1 MCDVL
6 GVSMANRMQI
16 VRYSSENQN
25 LEALKGKYGALGEDW
40 GYTTVVKNLLF
51 VIAFPGATV
60 ANYELPECYDG
71 FLICSDGSTVQIE
84 NSILNLALDPDVSA
98 QGILKLRRDN

>member
-1 MCDVL
+1 
-6 GVSMANRMQI
+6 MANRMQI
-16 VRYSSENQN
+16 VRYSPENQN
-25 LEALKGKYGALGEDW
+25 IEALKGKYGALGEDW

-51 VIAFPGATV
+51 VIAFAGATV

-71 FLICSDGSTVQIE
+71 FLICSDGSCIQVN
-84 NSILNLALDPDVSA
+84 NSTLNLALDPSVSA

>member
-1 MCDVL
+1 
-6 GVSMANRMQI
+6 MANRMQI
-16 VRYSSENQN
+16 VRYSPENQN

-40 GYTTVVKNLLF
+40 GHTTVVKNLLF

-60 ANYELPECYDG
+60 SNYELPECYDG

>member
-1 MCDVL
+1 MRDVL
-6 GVSMANRMQI
+6 GVVMANRMQI
-16 VRYSSENQN
+16 VRYSPENQN

-40 GYTTVVKNLLF
+40 GHTTVVKNLLF

-60 ANYELPECYDG
+60 VNYELPECYDG
-71 FLICSDGSTVQIE
+71 FLTCSDGSTVQV
-84 NSILNLALDPDVSA
+84 NDSILNLALDPDVSA

>member
-1 MCDVL
+1 
-6 GVSMANRMQI
+6 MANRMQI
-16 VRYSSENQN
+16 VRYSPENQN
-25 LEALKGKYGALGEDW
+25 LEALKGRYGALGEDW
-40 GYTTVVKNLLF
+40 GHTTVIKNLLF

-84 NSILNLALDPDVSA
+84 NSKLNLALAPEVSA
-98 QGILKLRRDN
+98 QGVLKLRRDN